1 MRRIPNPGQILGIRI
16 RLHYTWPIAF
26 LLITPIVIT
35 QFSEAYPLWQRMLL
49 GIAASLLFFAA
60 ISIREI
66 VLSSIAISRGI
77 PVKSVTLFVFGGGV
91 SLIAKE
97 TTLPIVEVLV
107 AAAGLLSNLVISG
120 LFYGIYILLLSL
132 GDVLIAGLSQWLA
145 FIFFILTLFH
155 FIPASPLDGG
165 RLVRALIWKA
175 TDNYDQA
182 THITN
187 WTGRGVGFLL
197 VCGGIT
203 LLIVT
208 HQWFVGLVLTFV
220 GWVLQSAAAQSHHH
234 AALREALQDF
244 NARDVMAKE
253 RPLITEELSIMQLV
267 RDCILITGQRSFVVG
282 DSGKL
287 RGIVTMRNIK
297 RIPKRRWRST
307 RIGEIMTPASKLKTA
322 HVEQPAS
329 SLLQQMDELGVSEIP
344 VMEKD
349 KVIGVVYR
357 DSLIR
362 LARTRAELGM

>member
-1 MRRIPNPGQILGIRI
+1 MRRILNPGQILGIRI

-26 LLITPIVIT
+26 FLITPIVIT

-49 GIAASLLFFAA
+49 GIAASLLFFAT

-66 VLSSIAISRGI
+66 VLSSIAVSRGI
-77 PVKSVTLFVFGGGV
+77 PVRNVTLFVFGGT

-97 TTLPIVEVLV
+97 TTLPIVEVLM

-120 LFYGIYILLLSL
+120 LFYGIHILLLSL
-132 GDVLIAGLSQWLA
+132 NSVLIAGLSQWLA
-145 FIFFILTLFH
+145 FIFFLLTLFH

-165 RLVRALIWKA
+165 RLAQALLWK
-175 TDNYDQA
+175 TTGNYNRA
-182 THITN
+182 THIFN
-187 WTGRGVGFLL
+187 WMGRGVGLL
-197 VCGGIT
+197 FILWGIT

-208 HQWFVGLVLTFV
+208 RQWFVGLVLTFV
-220 GWVLQSAAAQSHHH
+220 GWVLQSAATQSHHQT
-234 AALREALQDF
+234 ALHEALQGF

-253 RPLITEELSIMQLV
+253 YPLITEELSITQLV

-287 RGIVTMRNIK
+287 RGMVTMRNIK
-297 RIPKRRWRST
+297 RIPKRRWNST

-329 SLLQQMDELGVSEIP
+329 SLLQQMDEFRVSDMP

-349 KVIGVVYR
+349 KIIGVVSR
-357 DSLIR
+357 ESLIR
-362 LARTRAELGM
+362 LARTRAELGV